1 MYYYQDLNLRLIVLR
16 GKITKRK
23 IYMKKK
29 KYIFMIF
36 VVMAL
41 IFTFDKSVR
50 AEPINI
56 PDLNISVG
64 GESTSPANYVD
75 NIKLLIVLTVL
86 TLLPS
91 IIIMMTSFTRIIVV
105 FSFLKNA
112 LGAQQ
117 SIPNQILIGLAL
129 FLTIFIMKPVYT
141 EINDKAF
148 EPFMNNEITQEEAME
163 VGSKPL
169 KDFML
174 KQTRQKD
181 LELFAEASKINM
193 DEITKENIPL
203 TVVIPAFAIS
213 ELKTAF
219 QIGFLLFLPFLIID
233 MVVASILMSMGMFM
247 VPPVMVALP
256 FKLLLFV
263 MVDGW
268 YLMVKSLIMSFG
280 G

>member
-1 MYYYQDLNLRLIVLR
+1 MSKKNKYLFIMLIAL
-16 GKITKRK
+16 
-23 IYMKKK
+23 
-29 KYIFMIF
+29 
-36 VVMAL
+36 AL
-41 IFTFDKSVR
+41 IFTFDKSVS

-56 PDLNISVG
+56 PNVNISVG
-64 GESTSPANYVD
+64 GESTSPQNYVD
-75 NIKLLIVLTVL
+75 NIKLLIILTIL

-129 FLTIFIMKPVYT
+129 FLTIFIMQPVYS
-141 EINDKAF
+141 EINNNAF
-148 EPFMNNEITQEEAME
+148 KPFMENTITQDEAME
-163 VGSKPL
+163 AGSKPL
-169 KDFML
+169 REFML

-181 LELFAEASKINM
+181 LELFIETSKL
-193 DEITKENIPL
+193 DKEEITRDNIPL

-219 QIGFLLFLPFLIID
+219 QIGFLIFLPFLIID
-233 MVVASILMSMGMFM
+233 MVVASVLMSMGMFM

>member
-1 MYYYQDLNLRLIVLR
+1 M
-16 GKITKRK
+16 KR
-23 IYMKKK
+23 K
-29 KYIFMIF
+29 KYIYIGVIVILFM
-36 VVMAL
+36 VL
-41 IFTFDKSVR
+41 INKTVK
-50 AEPINI
+50 AEPINV
-56 PDLNISVG
+56 PNLNISVG
-64 GESTSPANYVD
+64 GEETSSKNYVD
-75 NIKLLIVLTVL
+75 NIKLLIVLTIL

-105 FSFLKNA
+105 FSFLKSA

-117 SIPNQILIGLAL
+117 SIPNQILTGLAL
-129 FLTIFIMKPVYT
+129 FLTIFIMQPVYS
-141 EINDKAF
+141 EINENAF
-148 EPFMNNEITQEEAME
+148 KPFMEDKITQDEAME
-163 VGSKPL
+163 LGSKPIRT
-169 KDFML
+169 FML

-181 LELFAEASKINM
+181 LELFIETSKLNKE
-193 DEITKENIPL
+193 EITKENIPL

-219 QIGFLLFLPFLIID
+219 QIGFLIFLPFLIID

-247 VPPVMVALP
+247 LPPVMVSLP

-268 YLMVKSLIMSFG
+268 YLMVKSLVMSFG

>member
-1 MYYYQDLNLRLIVLR
+1 MLIAL
-16 GKITKRK
+16 
-23 IYMKKK
+23 
-29 KYIFMIF
+29 
-36 VVMAL
+36 AL
-41 IFTFDKSVR
+41 IFTFDKSVS

-56 PDLNISVG
+56 PNVNISVG
-64 GESTSPANYVD
+64 GESTSPQNYVD
-75 NIKLLIVLTVL
+75 NIKLLIILTIL

-105 FSFLKNA
+105 FSFLKSA

-129 FLTIFIMKPVYT
+129 FLTIFIMQPVYS
-141 EINDKAF
+141 EINNNAF
-148 EPFMNNEITQEEAME
+148 KPFMENTITQDEAME
-163 VGSKPL
+163 AGSKPL
-169 KDFML
+169 REFML

-181 LELFAEASKINM
+181 LELFIETSKL
-193 DEITKENIPL
+193 DKEEITRDNIPL

-233 MVVASILMSMGMFM
+233 MVVASVLMSMGMFM

>member
-1 MYYYQDLNLRLIVLR
+1 
-16 GKITKRK
+16 
-23 IYMKKK
+23 MKKK
-29 KYIFMIF
+29 KY
-36 VVMAL
+36 L
-41 IFTFDKSVR
+41 ITGFLMLTLILTFSKSVM
-50 AEPINI
+50 AEPINV
-56 PDLNISVG
+56 PNVSFSVG
-64 GESTSPANYVD
+64 GENTSPQNYVD
-75 NIKLLIVLTVL
+75 NIKLLIIMTIL

-91 IIIMMTSFTRIIVV
+91 IMIMMTSFTRIIIV

-117 SIPNQILIGLAL
+117 SIPNQILVGLAI
-129 FLTIFIMKPVYT
+129 FLTIFIMQPVYS

-148 EPFMNNEITQEEAME
+148 KPFMDNEITQEEAME
-163 VGSKPL
+163 YGSKPL
-169 KDFML
+169 REFML

-181 LELFAEASKINM
+181 LELFIEASKL
-193 DEITKENIPL
+193 DKAEITKENIPL
-203 TVVIPAFAIS
+203 TAVIPAFAIS

-219 QIGFLLFLPFLIID
+219 QIGFLLFLPFIIID

-247 VPPVMVALP
+247 VPPAMVSLP

-268 YLMVKSLIMSFG
+268 YLIVKSLIMSFG